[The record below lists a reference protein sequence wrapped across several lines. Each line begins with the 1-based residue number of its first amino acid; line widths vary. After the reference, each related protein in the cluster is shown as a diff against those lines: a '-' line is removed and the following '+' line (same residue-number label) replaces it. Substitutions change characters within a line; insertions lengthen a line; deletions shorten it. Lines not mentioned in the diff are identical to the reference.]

1 VTRCPSGLGSAVP
14 CPPGQG
20 VRVRTRPVCLAGQYQ
35 QSPTPRKGGIFKRE
49 YWQPYVPPVTGS
61 RKGMWPDFD
70 FIVVS
75 VDSAFT
81 EKEDGKVIHARRK
94 KRSTGTDEDSPGPQ
108 RARGPHAGAAQ
119 EELAALTPEERDGLR
134 WRGIGPGDSYVGIW
148 RLLNL
153 YRMKLVKVQEM
164 MTKHGEGSRSPGS
177 AMSYEEKEQ
186 LYLDRIQEIYKALL
200 PHEKAKLQSI
210 THLGD
215 PAHPV
220 YHEVDLKGLPTE
232 DLKAL
237 ARILPKLGGAAAE
250 PPPSKGKKS

>member
-1 VTRCPSGLGSAVP
+1 MTEHKAKPGRRKG
-14 CPPGQG
+14 PPG
-20 VRVRTRPVCLAGQYQ
+20 RN
-35 QSPTPRKGGIFKRE
+35 KI
-49 YWQPYVPPVTGS
+49 
-61 RKGMWPDFD
+61 
-70 FIVVS
+70 
-75 VDSAFT
+75 
-81 EKEDGKVIHARRK
+81 
-94 KRSTGTDEDSPGPQ
+94 
-108 RARGPHAGAAQ
+108 AAAHK
-119 EELAALTPEERDGLR
+119 ELAALTPGDRNSLH

-153 YRMKLVKVQEM
+153 YRMKLVKVQEL
-164 MTKHGEGSRSPGS
+164 MTKYGEGSRSPGIVIN
-177 AMSYEEKEQ
+177 YEQKEQ

-237 ARILPKLGGAAAE
+237 ARILPKLGGALGIASGPTAKNLRPIASRANVANHPQLLLRLSAASRYRE
-250 PPPSKGKKS
+250 